1 MRVNPFQIEA
11 SLIEAYAHDL
21 GRNKELRFDDASPT
35 LLRAR
40 GSFASR
46 LVAWFSKGTSLTRE
60 RQTSAQ
66 IFLLSIQ
73 NEIDKVSRNGR
84 SQGLLRSE
92 QLGRESSD
100 ILVSRAKE
108 LLGEELSGHRSLSAA
123 KVLQVMQELRQTA
136 AGINPIEQ
144 QQQVADAL
152 PSAQTPT
159 SDHSPENIGRAHES
173 LESVSVQVSST
184 AQSVSV
190 PKPAD
195 PGLED
200 NRRSV
205 IYDDRL
211 RGTFVTRHDSTS
223 EEESEQSHAENN
235 DELDRRQAEA
245 AKAAAFKIQSLLD
258 EQAAGGTTGATGS
271 PQSQSERI
279 NDVIDLMDHYRFNGI
294 HKDAYREAVGEFAR
308 FHQKLSQAVGPVLD
322 RLDCL
327 LIRSEAFEHIGQCT
341 NDITAIEARIVDL
354 RAQRQALTVERS
366 LILHDLSLDSI
377 DASQL
382 ERALQ
387 TCFGEELEPKQVK
400 RDGSSARDIKVA
412 KLALIEAQVNAI
424 DHQIGIERVHF
435 AQRQADREMFSREC
449 EANDQ
454 GCRDLWQKYQFALIT
469 YGANGRQT
477 IEALGEWEQA
487 FKKLVGSEYEMLSK
501 LDQAFSPMLFE
512 LPVGIDPVTKTH
524 IKLLFDFKHLHE
536 LTADI
541 KKSRS
546 KIENTVLKELG
557 LPVKKTDSDS
567 ANKEAAKVR
576 ELVKQACDSIH
587 ELLEQHVECWQRG
600 SASLAK
606 EGILD
611 PSNKDLRKLDA
622 LMENL
627 IGATGLAT
635 DEAGLGKKDD
645 IATLV
650 KHALTRDLK
659 LRTKEND
666 ARYEVNIDGVKQP
679 LMQRPNQGSANM
691 LPSKARS
698 SLAAKS
704 LLNVSR
710 PAQASAGSAVL
721 EEGGVQSEQ
730 GAAPAEPDRIVKAQQ
745 FSGAVQVIRSSSSP
759 ISSTQLFGT
768 RFGAASEGVSS
779 SDIEI
784 AYDLSMDLAKA
795 YAALLEHDNDESR
808 LAIQDLMR
816 SNKSIHDVSK
826 ILAAVV
832 NEGKAKPEMQA
843 GPTTWL
849 LQKFKLFKDERAKSR
864 EARLRHD
871 RPARVKESAKQ
882 SAEAAAIFAN
892 LASSDIAKLRLGSS
906 TAIESV
912 LDSVIAGSLSVAS
925 TSAIDE
931 AKKAWGLT
939 DQQIRA
945 LYLYSLSF
953 ELSEREA
960 GLAGLN
966 LDELRGSL
974 KAALK
979 LPEVIRIEFKSG
991 STGKVKQTE
1000 LDPAKTFAR
1009 ALSDLIHDRS
1019 RAQALNH
1026 SDSGPMQEVN
1036 CETVLPAGFKAAFQ
1050 KEMATRV
1057 VQQTQGANSS
1067 RSTATAAA
1075 AGATG
1080 IPRFKAPSKAN
1091 GASGL
1096 PGYKAPSNATV
1107 IAATVVMS
1115 KNLSDGIKDIANH
1128 VLSKKGPEGLR
1139 DKFDQIFLR
1148 TALSKNL
1155 AIDISKAVD
1164 EAAQE
1169 LSQTGKAGPKET
1181 QKTLVL
1187 KKLSEIKAST
1197 ALAMWL
1203 NDLDVDLLPLFLA
1216 RLHPTLATDLAD
1228 PGQVDSSRLAEQQ
1241 VDAVIK
1247 FERDLSEVLEAGY
1260 DLDTLESDLPPEAQ
1274 EALKQGYQLGISKL
1288 LSISNEILNEV
1299 ALKRTREDVARRIQ
1313 SGTAFEPLPE
1323 NAKVAQIELQVKA
1336 IEEVLGSTQLKE
1348 FFRTSGYGEHFAH
1361 LNAFLDQCS
1370 DKLRKMERSIEAAG
1384 LLRKSKHRSE
1394 FAQERDALRHLSDRI
1409 DHLRK
1414 VVRDISIEAADNDPN
1429 VV

>member
-1 MRVNPFQIEA
+1 MMRVNPFQIEA

-21 GRNKELRFDDASPT
+21 GRDKELRFDDASPT

-40 GSFASR
+40 GSFASK

-123 KVLQVMQELRQTA
+123 KVLQVMQALRQTA

-144 QQQVADAL
+144 QRQVADAL
-152 PSAQTPT
+152 PSALTPT
-159 SDHSPENIGRAHES
+159 SDHSPENIGRAQES
-173 LESVSVQVSST
+173 LESASVQVSST

-223 EEESEQSHAENN
+223 EEESEQSHAENH

-258 EQAAGGTTGATGS
+258 EPAAGGTTGATGS
-271 PQSQSERI
+271 PQNQSERI

-308 FHQKLSQAVGPVLD
+308 FHLQLSQVVAPVLD

-327 LIRSEAFEHIGQCT
+327 LIRSEAFEQIGQCT
-341 NDITAIEARIVDL
+341 NDITAIEASIVDL
-354 RAQRQALTVERS
+354 RAQRQALTVEKS
-366 LILHDLSLDSI
+366 QILHDLSLDSI
-377 DASQL
+377 DANQL

-400 RDGSSARDIKVA
+400 RDGISARDIKVA

-424 DHQIGIERVHF
+424 DHQIGIERVHC

-454 GCRDLWQKYQFALIT
+454 GCRDLWQKYQFALTT

-487 FKKLVGSEYEMLSK
+487 FKKLVGTEYEMLSK

-536 LTADI
+536 LTAD
-541 KKSRS
+541 KRSSRS

-567 ANKEAAKVR
+567 ANNEAAKVR
-576 ELVKQACDSIH
+576 KLVKQACDSIH

-611 PSNKDLRKLDA
+611 PSNQDLRELDS
-622 LMENL
+622 LMETL
-627 IGATGLAT
+627 IGATGRAAE
-635 DEAGLGKKDD
+635 EAGLGKKDD

-659 LRTKEND
+659 RRTKEND

-721 EEGGVQSEQ
+721 DEGGLQSEQ
-730 GAAPAEPDRIVKAQQ
+730 GAAPTEPDRFGKAQQ
-745 FSGAVQVIRSSSSP
+745 FSGAVRVISSSSSP
-759 ISSTQLFGT
+759 VSSTQLFGT
-768 RFGAASEGVSS
+768 RFGAASEDVSS

-849 LQKFKLFKDERAKSR
+849 LQKFKLFKDERAKFR

-871 RPARVKESAKQ
+871 RPARVKEAAKQ
-882 SAEAAAIFAN
+882 SAEAAAIFAK
-892 LASSDIAKLRLGSS
+892 LASGDIAKLRLGSS

-912 LDSVIAGSLSVAS
+912 LDSVIAGSLSAAS

-939 DQQIRA
+939 NLQIRA

-974 KAALK
+974 KVALGF
-979 LPEVIRIEFKSG
+979 PESIHAEVKSA
-991 STGKVKQTE
+991 STGKVKQAE
-1000 LDPAKTFAR
+1000 FDPAKTFAK
-1009 ALSDLIHDRS
+1009 ALSDLINDRS
-1019 RAQALNH
+1019 NETTSNQLERVPVQAL
-1026 SDSGPMQEVN
+1026 DGEK
-1036 CETVLPAGFKAAFQ
+1036 VLPAGFKAAFQ
-1050 KEMATRV
+1050 KEMNARV
-1057 VQQTQGANSS
+1057 AQQRQDTSKPSS
-1067 RSTATAAA
+1067 SS
-1075 AGATG
+1075 GPSG
-1080 IPRFKAPSKAN
+1080 PSGVPRYKAPSKA
-1091 GASGL
+1091 GFVTGIPRYATPSSAS
-1096 PGYKAPSNATV
+1096 V
-1107 IAATVVMS
+1107 IAATVVMF
-1115 KNLSDGIKDIANH
+1115 KNLSDGIKDIASH
-1128 VLSKKGPEGLR
+1128 VLLKQDAEALR
-1139 DKFDQIFLR
+1139 DKFDQVFLGMK
-1148 TALSKNL
+1148 LSNNL
-1155 AIDISKAVD
+1155 ANDITKAVND
-1164 EAAQE
+1164 AAQE
-1169 LSQTGKAGPKET
+1169 LSEQARAGPKEA
-1181 QKTLVL
+1181 QKGLVL
-1187 KKLSEIKAST
+1187 KKLSEIKTST

-1203 NDLDVDLLPLFLA
+1203 NDLDAGLLPLFLG
-1216 RLHPTLATDLAD
+1216 RLYPALAAESAD
-1228 PGQVDSSRLAEQQ
+1228 PGQVDARGLTEMQLET
-1241 VDAVIK
+1241 VVK
-1247 FERDLSEVLEAGY
+1247 FERDLNEVLDAGY
-1260 DLDTLESDLPPEAQ
+1260 DLDSLESGLPEEAQ
-1274 EALKQGYQLGISKL
+1274 EALKQGYKIGITKL
-1288 LSISNEILNEV
+1288 LSITKEITSEV
-1299 ALKRTREDVARRIQ
+1299 ALMRARAEVAGRIQ
-1313 SGTAFEPLPE
+1313 SGTPLEPLAE
-1323 NAKVAQIELQVKA
+1323 NANNAQIELQVKA
-1336 IEEVLGSTQLKE
+1336 IEEAMQSAEIQD
-1348 FFRTSGYGEHFAH
+1348 FFRVKEYGEHYTH
-1361 LNAFLDQCS
+1361 LIAFLDQCG
-1370 DKLRKMERSIEAAG
+1370 DRVQKMERKLEAGG
-1384 LLRKSKHRSE
+1384 LLRQSKHRSE
-1394 FAQERDALRHLSDRI
+1394 FIQERDSLHRLSNRI
-1409 DHLRK
+1409 DHMRK
-1414 VVRDISIEAADNDPN
+1414 VVTELGMDAAERDEN